1 MKGDRMATIKEMLQE
16 GIETKRKFLAEEKN
30 IEAAAK
36 QILIALTDGRKLLIC
51 GNGGSAADSQHIAAE
66 LVGRY
71 RKERRGLPAIA
82 LTTDS
87 SILTAWSND
96 YDYASVFE
104 RQVQALGQKG
114 DVLLAISTSGNSPNV
129 LKAAKKAKEMEM
141 TVVSL
146 TGKDGG
152 KLKPLSDLNIN
163 APSSNTPRIQEC
175 HMLAYHII
183 CEIIDEELS
192 Q

>member
-1 MKGDRMATIKEMLQE
+1 MATIKEMLQE
-16 GIETKRKFLAEEKN
+16 GVETKKKFLAEEKN
-30 IEAAAK
+30 IEVAARKAV
-36 QILIALTDGRKLLIC
+36 IALTDGRKILIC

-71 RKERRGLPAIA
+71 KKERRGLPAIA

-96 YDYASVFE
+96 YDYESVFE

-114 DVLLAISTSGNSPNV
+114 DVLFALSTSGNSSNI
-129 LKAAKKAKEMEM
+129 LKAAKKAREMGL
-141 TVVSL
+141 TVVSF

-152 KLKPLSDLNIN
+152 KLKAMSDVNIN
-163 APSSNTPRIQEC
+163 APSGNTPRIQEC

-192 Q
+192 